1 MGRVD
6 SSRLFQRPLDLS
18 LSPEDDPSAEEGQ
31 SPRDGTYSVSKLC
44 EEIRLFLGEAFP
56 SLWVSGELQRLH
68 TSSRGHV
75 YFELVEKGEGDRIV
89 AKLDAVLWRGEAEK
103 VRTRLAES
111 DQRLAD
117 GVEIRCRG
125 QVGFF
130 PAGGRLQLVVREVD
144 PFFSL
149 GLLERRRQE
158 TLAALTAAGLLEAN
172 AARHLPLLPLT
183 LGLVTS
189 EGSAAYHD
197 FLSSLS
203 ASGFG
208 FRVLFV
214 HAAVQGQSA
223 EKEIVSALESLVGE
237 LPDCVAL
244 IRGGGSRTDLAVFDS
259 RSVAEAVATA
269 PYPVL
274 TGLGHEIDRSIT
286 DVVAHTALKTPTAV
300 AEWLVERVARNERR
314 LSEIASALSR
324 SGLKRIQGERERLLR
339 AEPRIRLAGNRVG
352 MTSDRLE
359 ALTEALSRQARQRLL
374 READLNR
381 RTALRLAEA
390 SKRSVERQAKEP
402 RLLAQ
407 RLTREARARIREANR
422 DIEARRRLMEQLS
435 PRRVL
440 ERGFSLTR
448 TESGELVR
456 SAWTV
461 RTGEMIVTELA
472 HGRLK
477 SRVEPES

>member
-1 MGRVD
+1 MGRVHP
-6 SSRLFQRPLDLS
+6 SRLFQRPPDLS
-18 LSPEDDPSAEEGQ
+18 LSPEDDSSADEEQ

-56 SLWVSGELQRLH
+56 SLWVTGELQRLH
-68 TSSRGHV
+68 KSSRGHV

-103 VRTRLAES
+103 VRSRLAES

-125 QVGFF
+125 QVGFY

-158 TLAALTAAGLLEAN
+158 TLKALTAAGLLETNSA
-172 AARHLPLLPLT
+172 LPLT
-183 LGLVTS
+183 RLPLRVGLVTS

-203 ASGFG
+203 ARGYGFQ
-208 FRVLFV
+208 VLFF
-214 HAAVQGQSA
+214 HTAVQGQGA
-223 EKEIVSALESLVGE
+223 EEGVVSALEGLAAE
-237 LPDCVAL
+237 FPDCVAL
-244 IRGGGSRTDLAVFDS
+244 IRGGGSKTDLAVFDS
-259 RSVAEAVATA
+259 RAVAEAVATA
-269 PYPVL
+269 PFPVL
-274 TGLGHEIDRSIT
+274 TGLGHEIDRSIA
-286 DVVAHTALKTPTAV
+286 DVVSHTALKTPTAV
-300 AEWLVERVARNERR
+300 AEWLVERVAQSERR
-314 LSEIASALSR
+314 LADVASVLSR

-339 AEPRIRLAGNRVG
+339 AEPRVRLAGQRVG
-352 MTSDRLE
+352 VAAERLGV
-359 ALTEALSRQARQRLL
+359 LTEALSRQTRQRLL
-374 READLNR
+374 REAALNR
-381 RTALRLAEA
+381 QTGVRLAEA
-390 SKRSVERQAKEP
+390 STRALGRQAREP
-402 RLLAQ
+402 AAVAERLVRAAQ
-407 RLTREARARIREANR
+407 ARIREAGQGV
-422 DIEARRRLMEQLS
+422 EARWRLMEQLS

-448 TESGELVR
+448 SESGELVR

-461 RTGEMIVTELA
+461 QTGEMIVTELA